1 MAISIL
7 VTGANGFVGKALCEE
22 ALSRKIKVFGATR
35 QTCRLSDGIKNLVV
49 GDIDEHTNWQHA
61 LENCNLVIHL
71 AARVH
76 VMKDSVRPLHGNQ

>member
-22 ALSRKIKVFGATR
+22 ALSRKINVYCATR
-35 QTCRLSDGIKNLVV
+35 KACHISAGINNVVLS
-49 GDIDEHTNWQHA
+49 DIDEHTSWHNA
-61 LENCNLVIHL
+61 LVKSDVLVHL

-76 VMKDSVRPLHGNQ
+76 VMQASSRNNLN